1 MPASSIEET
10 IRRLERTLVNEGDF
24 KMRMTI
30 FDRQPGEAK
39 WPEDLPPLSA
49 EAAAWFGTH
58 FVSGEFLGAWRWA
71 PWAAEVYRESLDV
84 PDFRPSLVPVLDG
97 EPVYYLD
104 MQDGSVWS
112 RDDDGDDREVS
123 DDDGGDD
130 SAGDREAQPPRFSPS
145 RFASFTALLE
155 SLEADYAARAGSPW
169 RALRVDRSP
178 DPAAQWQPLSD
189 VPDAAALAEAEV
201 GAVLLARSLTGEQHG
216 ELWLKL
222 DPARWARSS
231 FYAPVPFDEEYLDD
245 VLAKLRYHLADHNAA
260 LTEHRGDE
268 AAAHLRERVA
278 TWRALGALELVRGQ
292 IRVWSRP
299 DPDALVARFD
309 VALNG
314 VAPSLREALAA
325 PASDEELAE
334 FESYLG
340 ASLPPAL
347 RALWKLADGQRG
359 AEPLYMGH
367 RFLGVAEA
375 RQLIAAKRD
384 EADQKFGEAYWQLG
398 VMSFLARDNGELLCV
413 DALGAYGP
421 IGGITDFDPEWPERR
436 QILFDSVTEW
446 LECFVDGIE
455 AGLYVLEPEQG
466 LYPEGFLATGWHDEV
481 TLLNEVRMN
490 NRYPWE
496 RHLQMRRGSTE
507 RSM

>member
-39 WPEDLPPLSA
+39 WPADLPPLSA

-58 FVSGEFLGAWRWA
+58 FVSAEFLGAWRWA

-84 PDFRPSLVPVLDG
+84 PGFRSSLVPVLDG
-97 EPVYYLD
+97 DPVYYLD

-112 RDDDGDDREVS
+112 RSDGGDSDEDDGD
-123 DDDGGDD
+123 
-130 SAGDREAQPPRFSPS
+130 EARLPRFSPAP
-145 RFASFTALLE
+145 FASFTALLE
-155 SLEADYAARAGSPW
+155 SLEAEYAARANSPW
-169 RALRVDRSP
+169 RRLRVDR
-178 DPAAQWQPLSD
+178 AAEEPPTQWLPLD
-189 VPDAAALAEAEV
+189 DAPDAATLAEAEM
-201 GAVLLARSLTGEQHG
+201 GAVILARSLAGEQHG

-222 DPARWARSS
+222 DPSRWARSS
-231 FYAPVPFDEEYLDD
+231 FYAPAPFDEEYLDD

-260 LTEHRGDE
+260 LSEHRGDE
-268 AAAHLRERVA
+268 AATHLQAQVA
-278 TWRALGALELVRGQ
+278 LWRAQGELELMRGQ

-299 DPDALVARFD
+299 APDELIARFD
-309 VALNG
+309 VALAR
-314 VAPSLREALAA
+314 VAPALREALAP
-325 PASDEELAE
+325 PASDEALADLE
-334 FESYLG
+334 QYLG
-340 ASLPPAL
+340 APLPPAL
-347 RALWKLADGQRG
+347 RALWKLGDGLRG
-359 AEPLYMGH
+359 VEPLYLGH
-367 RFLGVAEA
+367 RFLSVAEA
-375 RQLIAAKRD
+375 RQLIATKRD
-384 EADQKFGEAYWQLG
+384 EAEQKFGAAYWEPG
-398 VMSFLARDNGELLCV
+398 VMSFLARANGELLCV

-421 IGGITDFDPEWPERR
+421 PGGITDFDPEWPERR

-455 AGLYVLEPEQG
+455 AGLYVLKPEQG
-466 LYPEGFLATGWHDEV
+466 LYPEGFLATGWQDEV

-496 RHLQMRRGSTE
+496 RHLRMRRGSTE